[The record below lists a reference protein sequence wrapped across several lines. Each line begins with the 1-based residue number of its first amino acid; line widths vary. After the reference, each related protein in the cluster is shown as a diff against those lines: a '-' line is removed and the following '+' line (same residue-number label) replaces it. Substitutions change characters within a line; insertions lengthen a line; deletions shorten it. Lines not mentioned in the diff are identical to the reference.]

1 VFCVNLSALPPVEIG
16 DVAGSIRLHR
26 RELDL
31 VAPVVASHGRH
42 ESRRVLL
49 VELCTADGCVGW
61 GECGAPDGAGYT
73 GETADAAASF
83 LERILPAAFDGRRSV
98 TAGMIRT
105 LLSAVDT
112 DARIRHPMAIA
123 ALESAVLDAQL
134 RVVNTAFES
143 LFGAPAKRAA
153 SAGATL
159 ANAPTSGDADPVDFV
174 VAEAIAAVAQ
184 GYSRLKLKIGPGM
197 HATDTVRELRAALES
212 DIVLLGDANGSYAT
226 DDVSH
231 VASLGELG
239 LDIVEQPFA
248 PHDTVAHQ
256 QLVATGAIRVALDE
270 GVRNA
275 TDALD
280 ALVNHECTDITLKP
294 ARFGYLDCVEVLNK
308 VADHGAGAWIGG
320 MFDTGVARWANVR
333 LAAHPAVTLASD
345 IGSSDRYWA
354 HDLTQPINADAG
366 LVLVPGNHNAGLS
379 GVPFDA

>member
-1 VFCVNLSALPPVEIG
+1 MNLSALPPVEIG

-112 DARIRHPMAIA
+112 DARSRHPMAIA

-159 ANAPTSGDADPVDFV
+159 ANVPTSGDADPVDFV
-174 VAEAIAAVAQ
+174 VAEAIAAVSQ

-197 HATDTVRELRAALES
+197 HTTDTVRELRAVLES

-226 DDVSH
+226 DDVTH

-248 PHDTVAHQ
+248 PHDTIAHQ
-256 QLVATGAIRVALDE
+256 ELVAAGAIRVALDE

-345 IGSSDRYWA
+345 IGSSTRYWA
-354 HDLTQPINADAG
+354 HDLTEPINADAG
-366 LVLVPGNHNAGLS
+366 LVLVPGSHKAGLS
-379 GVPFDA
+379 GVPLDA